1 MKYINLLFWA
11 LCWCLISCNLMSAEE
26 NQQAQP
32 IPEVTRP
39 KPVIPV
45 DTPLTRLAL
54 TIGGSTRDGFL
65 APEELQQI
73 SGASEHASLS
83 DKLWR
88 NMVKKIPVMEQWRDE
103 YLSPKLAGNGT
114 LLYPLAGADLLHAD
128 VFFPEVD
135 TIIMIGLEPVGEIP
149 ANLKD
154 LSGDNSRYFQYL
166 RTSLNYILNFS
177 YFMTKS
183 MSIDFTGKIDGT
195 LSAILHFAVR
205 RDYLISEVKHVYI
218 QADGR
223 LSTQAVEGH
232 RGNAFTLV
240 KDGKPKLIYYFS
252 LNLLDRDMRYGSNNM
267 PGFTEDTPAFQ
278 YLKNSGFRYT
288 YVKAGSY
295 LLHNRSFSTLRNL
308 ILAQT
313 ELMLQDDTG
322 IPLKYFEPSRWNRQ
336 AFGVYNRPIAE
347 FAGYLQPDMK
357 TFYQQNQ
364 PGPLPF
370 GIGYLSRSGQS
381 NLQLFT
387 RKHGQDDISAVIEA
401 PVPEETSEAETSEA
415 SKPRSIPE
423 ADERPR
429 PQKTESSVKP
439 DERLSGRYIIGCY
452 AVADRGE
459 AEKHTN
465 KLTAMGLEA
474 NYLYIPDYEPG
485 GKRLYRVYV
494 GPFNTKAD
502 AEDVLMETVIFIVE
516 NAYVKQMN

>member
-1 MKYINLLFWA
+1 MKYFNPLFWA
-11 LCWCLISCNLMSAEE
+11 LCWYLTSCNLTSADE

-32 IPEVTRP
+32 EPVPSPAVTRP
-39 KPVIPV
+39 EPVIPV

-54 TIGGSTRDGFL
+54 TIGGSTREGFL
-65 APEELQQI
+65 ASEELQQI
-73 SGASEHASLS
+73 SGATEHAALS

-88 NMVKKIPVMEQWRDE
+88 NMEKKIPVMEQWRDDN
-103 YLSPKLAGNGT
+103 LSPKHAGTGT

-128 VFFPEVD
+128 VFFPAVD

-154 LSGDNSRYFQYL
+154 LSGDNSRFFQYL

-195 LSAILHFAVR
+195 LSAMLHFAVR
-205 RDYLISEVKHVYI
+205 RGYLISNVKHVYI

-223 LSTQAVEGH
+223 VSTQAGEGH

-267 PGFTEDTPAFQ
+267 PGFTEETPAFQ

-295 LLHNRSFSTLRNL
+295 LLHNRSFSTLRDL

-313 ELMLQDDTG
+313 ELILQDDTG
-322 IPLKYFEPSRWNRQ
+322 IPLKYFEPSRWHRQ
-336 AFGVYNRPIAE
+336 VFGVYNRPIAE
-347 FAGYLQPDMK
+347 FAGYLQTDMK

-387 RKHGQDDISAVIEA
+387 ENM
-401 PVPEETSEAETSEA
+401 
-415 SKPRSIPE
+415 
-423 ADERPR
+423 
-429 PQKTESSVKP
+429 VKM
-439 DERLSGRYIIGCY
+439 
-452 AVADRGE
+452 
-459 AEKHTN
+459 T
-465 KLTAMGLEA
+465 
-474 NYLYIPDYEPG
+474 
-485 GKRLYRVYV
+485 
-494 GPFNTKAD
+494 
-502 AEDVLMETVIFIVE
+502 
-516 NAYVKQMN
+516 